1 MITYIYMHMMSRQKL
16 IIYVISIL
24 VIDILACLFMQV
36 NLSYTDQMIN
46 KSANQ
51 LYYEQMTL
59 EYMHILMPLV
69 VVMISM
75 HHEAKALQPMYAYM
89 QRKKVMLYKI
99 ITYVLF
105 FIWTSILIIVPI
117 YLLPYFFTYYYEL
130 STTFLLK
137 LFMTYLESMIV
148 LAMTFI
154 CISQKHVSF
163 AILIA
168 IAAIIYHMFYQD
180 HFHILL
186 FYLCPFFHE
195 HVLSYTYH
203 IHYQVVYILLL
214 LVVSYLTMMKRE
226 IC

>member
-1 MITYIYMHMMSRQKL
+1 MITYIFMHMMTRQKL

-24 VIDILACLFMQV
+24 IMAILACLFMQI
-36 NLSYTDQMIN
+36 NLSYTDQMLN
-46 KSANQ
+46 KYANQ

-59 EYMHILMPLV
+59 EYMHILMPLN

-75 HHEAKALQPMYAYM
+75 HHESKALQPMYAYM

-105 FIWTSILIIVPI
+105 FIWTSILIIIPI

-130 STTFLLK
+130 SATFLLK
-137 LFMTYLESMIV
+137 LMMTYLESMIV

-195 HVLSYTYH
+195 HVLSYIYH